1 MDIME
6 KITEPP
12 TEKIILHVDMD
23 AFFVSV
29 EEVLNPK
36 LRGKPVIVGG
46 PPDGRGVVSSA
57 SYKARE
63 KGVRSAMPLAEAK
76 RRCPDAIFLSGSHGV
91 YSSFSKRV
99 MAIMERFTP
108 EVSPVSVDEAYLD
121 LTGCERTHR
130 GGPFIIAEK
139 IHDTLMKETGLPCSI
154 GIATSRIVAKIAANE
169 AKPNGILSIL
179 PGYEAA
185 YLAPLPIRKMPGV
198 GPSTEKEL
206 TKMGVRVIGDLTA
219 LEPATLSNAFGKW
232 ADGFAR
238 KAQGRDGQKSGGR
251 KDHALSI
258 GKEVTYAADTDDPE
272 ALEATLSYLSEKV
285 AGRMR
290 DAGLSF
296 RRVTVKLRYADFNT
310 VTHSKTVDLL
320 SNDPSKVYK
329 TARALL
335 KSLYRRRA
343 SVRLVGV
350 TVSSLAGTG
359 RQIGLFDKPE
369 KKELL
374 NKSLDTARERYGFEA
389 VLTAR
394 SSLFAA
400 VKGERAPTRK
410 PSSGEKKRHG

>member
-1 MDIME
+1 ME
-6 KITEPP
+6 EIKTAPS
-12 TEKIILHVDMD
+12 EKIILHVDMD

-36 LRGKPVIVGG
+36 LRGKAVIVGG
-46 PPDGRGVVSSA
+46 PPDGRGVVASA

-91 YSSFSKRV
+91 YGAFSKRV

-108 EVSPVSVDEAYLD
+108 AVSPVSVDEAYLD
-121 LTGCERTHR
+121 LTGCERVHHAH
-130 GGPFIIAEK
+130 PLSVAEK
-139 IHDTLMKETGLPCSI
+139 IRNTVMSETGLPCSI
-154 GIATSRIVAKIAANE
+154 GVATSRVVAKIAANE
-169 AKPNGILSIL
+169 AKPNGILSIM

-185 YLAPLPIRKMPGV
+185 YLAPLPIAKMPGI
-198 GPSTEKEL
+198 GPSAEKEL
-206 TKMGVRVIGDLTA
+206 SKMGVRAIGDLTNFD
-219 LEPATLSNAFGKW
+219 PATLSNAFGKW
-232 ADGFAR
+232 AEGFAR
-238 KAQGRDGQKSGGR
+238 KARGVDGQKNGR
-251 KDHALSI
+251 RRDHALSI

-290 DAGLSF
+290 NAGLSF

-320 SNDPSKVYK
+320 SNDPSRVYK

-350 TVSSLAGTG
+350 TVSSLAGTE
-359 RQIGLFDKPE
+359 RQLGLFNKPE
-369 KKELL
+369 KKEVL
-374 NKSLDTARERYGFEA
+374 NKSLDNARERYGFEA

-400 VKGERAPTRK
+400 MKG
-410 PSSGEKKRHG
+410 KREHGQKT